1 MKALLFAFA
10 AAIGLGSGPALAQG
24 DALRA
29 RGCLTCHEMDRQK
42 VGPSFRDIAAR
53 HKGDKSRAGEIV
65 ARMKE
70 GKGHP
75 KVAGSDAQLRAAVEA
90 ALSAR

>member
-1 MKALLFAFA
+1 MKLICLTMALALASSDA
-10 AAIGLGSGPALAQG
+10 AAQSQCSG
-24 DALRA
+24 
-29 RGCLTCHEMDRQK
+29 CHDTDKRK
-42 VGPSFRDIAAR
+42 VGPSYRDIAAR
-53 HKGDKSRAGEIV
+53 YKGDKSKAGEIV

-75 KVAGSDAQLRAAVEA
+75 KVAGTDAELKAAVES

>member
-1 MKALLFAFA
+1 MLLALF
-10 AAIGLGSGPALAQG
+10 SGAALAQG

-29 RGCLTCHEMDRQK
+29 RGCMTCHEMDRQK
-42 VGPSFRDIAAR
+42 VGPSFKDVAAR

-75 KVAGSDAQLRAAVEA
+75 KVAGSDGELRAAVEA

>member
-1 MKALLFAFA
+1 MKALLFAAA
-10 AAIGLGSGPALAQG
+10 AAIGLASGAALAQG
-24 DALRA
+24 DVLRS
-29 RGCLTCHEMDRQK
+29 RGCLTCHEMERQK

-53 HKGDKSRAGEIV
+53 HKGDKSRAGQIV

-75 KVAGSDAQLRAAVEA
+75 KVAGSDAELRAAVEA

>member
-1 MKALLFAFA
+1 MKAIAFA
-10 AAIGLGSGPALAQG
+10 VTLCVMPAAAAYAQS

-29 RGCLTCHEMDRQK
+29 RGCLNCHDMDKTK
-42 VGPSFRDIAAR
+42 VGPAFRAIGGKY
-53 HKGDKSRAGEIV
+53 KGDKSRAGEIV

-75 KVAGSDAQLRAAVEA
+75 KVAGSDAELRAAVEA
-90 ALSAR
+90 ALSVK

>member
-1 MKALLFAFA
+1 MKRLLAVAVVAL
-10 AAIGLGSGPALAQG
+10 GLPAGAVLAQS

-42 VGPSFRDIAAR
+42 VGPSLRDIAAR
-53 HKGDKSRAGEIV
+53 HKGDKSKAGDIV

-75 KVAGSDAQLRAAVEA
+75 KVAGSDAELRSAVEA